1 MSDLDP
7 LEKLEKL
14 FSRASSEVEGGTPPT
29 DEILSE
35 MAEALELL
43 GQMIKSGEL
52 SQDQESLTNR
62 TQSLLLK
69 AQDLE
74 NKFLSQS
81 KTLTRFI
88 EESLTDDR
96 QQKDVYSK
104 PPSNQS
110 RS

>member
-1 MSDLDP
+1 VSDTDP

-14 FSRASSEVEGGTPPT
+14 FSRASSEVESGNPPT
-29 DEILSE
+29 DEILSQ

-52 SQDQESLTNR
+52 SQDRDSLTKR

-69 AQDLE
+69 AQDFE

-88 EESLTDDR
+88 EESLTDGHR
-96 QQKDVYSK
+96 KQDVYSK
-104 PPSNQS
+104 PPSNKS